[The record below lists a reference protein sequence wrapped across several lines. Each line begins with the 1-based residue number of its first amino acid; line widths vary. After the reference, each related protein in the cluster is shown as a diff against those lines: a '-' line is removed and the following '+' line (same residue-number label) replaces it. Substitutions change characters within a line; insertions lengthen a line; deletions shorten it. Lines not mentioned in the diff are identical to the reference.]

1 MIQRWGMRVL
11 GGVGLL
17 CVCVVACV
25 GGIALLW
32 NQNPSERSGLEEAL
46 GWVLFLGA
54 PIALLGIAIASVVRW
69 SRGR

>member
-1 MIQRWGMRVL
+1 LIQRWVKRVL

-17 CVCVVACV
+17 CVCVVAWL

-32 NQNPSERSGLEEAL
+32 DQNPSERSGPEEAL

-54 PIALLGIAIASVVRW
+54 PIAFLAIAIASVVRW
-69 SRGR
+69 RRER